1 MGTPSSLVWILALCL
16 VDVVGG
22 VSLEE
27 NGFGEAGSADQIA
40 VSVRTNDI
48 ATASLLEQ
56 ALRRSSTIQR
66 LVAEIQTSDV
76 MLMLA
81 LTNDRSVRG
90 RTQFGSAQD
99 GVRMVI
105 TRIST
110 FLIHDERLAVLGH
123 ELQHV
128 CEIAAAPEV
137 RDEAAIRRHFE
148 RIGDR
153 TSWSRD
159 SYETAAAVEIE
170 RRVLNEVQRVR

>member
-1 MGTPSSLVWILALCL
+1 MGTPSSLVWMLALCL

-22 VSLEE
+22 LSP
-27 NGFGEAGSADQIA
+27 A

-76 MLMLA
+76 MVMLA

-90 RTQFGSAQD
+90 RTEFGSAQD
-99 GVRMVI
+99 GARMVI
-105 TRIST
+105 ARIST

-137 RDEAAIRRHFE
+137 RDETAIRRLFE

-153 TSWSRD
+153 TSWSRA

-170 RRVLNEVQRVR
+170 LRVLNEVQRVR